1 MTDYE
6 HKELTGNLFKNDK
19 RETDAHPH
27 YRGEVK
33 VEGTVYRLS
42 AWLKDGKRGKFMSLA
57 LTAPDEAP
65 KEAGGFDKPIA
76 DEIPF

>member
-1 MTDYE
+1 MNDYE

-27 YRGEVK
+27 YRGELMVG
-33 VEGTVYRLS
+33 GTVYRLS
-42 AWLKDGKRGKFMSLA
+42 AWLKDGKAGKYMSLA
-57 LTAPDEAP
+57 LTAPDAAP
-65 KEAGGFDKPIA
+65 KQQSGFDTPVS